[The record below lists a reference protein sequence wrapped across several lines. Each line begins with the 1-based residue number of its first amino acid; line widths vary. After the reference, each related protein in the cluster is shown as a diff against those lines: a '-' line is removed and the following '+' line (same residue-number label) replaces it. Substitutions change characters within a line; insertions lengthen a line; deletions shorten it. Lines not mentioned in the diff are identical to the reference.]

1 MRHIKVN
8 TSIGREVMVHKAT
21 FELFNLEPL
30 PADLCAL
37 GAASGDVSSDTCK
50 GAPLHLSRLWML
62 LCCLELKGL
71 DLSYILLSKD
81 R

>member
-1 MRHIKVN
+1 
-8 TSIGREVMVHKAT
+8 MVHKAT

-30 PADLCAL
+30 PADLCAF
-37 GAASGDVSSDTCK
+37 GAASEDVSSDTCK
-50 GAPLHLSRLWML
+50 AAPLHLSRLWML

-71 DLSYILLSKD
+71 DLNYIALE